1 MKPSLTLNKRVKYG
15 LTLNQGKKALI
26 LDDRERYMASANR
39 MIIIIMLISV
49 TQITYS
55 QTSDPWDGS
64 NHSDKSSKESDRS
77 KQPAKSTKKKPVEI
91 FSPQEVYQPVKDKS
105 FKGKLK
111 RLKRDKDA
119 NSSIFLSGR
128 YLMIPNRL
136 EAYFAGFYFDWY
148 WTPWIS
154 AYYSF
159 YVGASTNGQVYV
171 HMPLGF
177 YLLGELFASG
187 AKLDDDNI
195 FVLLL
200 VLLPEGFNLHIKP
213 FDWLDITPFI
223 GATGIDLGTASNGKK
238 DVLIGGEIGL
248 RLHISHKSDA
258 INFNFGPYASL
269 FTDFISGDKAANGY
283 TLGFNFGLKF

>member
-1 MKPSLTLNKRVKYG
+1 MTQVNK
-15 LTLNQGKKALI
+15 
-26 LDDRERYMASANR
+26 
-39 MIIIIMLISV
+39 MIIILLLLPIS
-49 TQITYS
+49 QAIYS
-55 QTSDPWDGS
+55 QTPKPSDS
-64 NHSDKSSKESDRS
+64 SKQSDKGSKDLERPE
-77 KQPAKSTKKKPVEI
+77 QPAKRPKKKPVRVTPPRKGLNR
-91 FSPQEVYQPVKDKS
+91 SVKDKS
-105 FKGKLK
+105 LKGKLK

-119 NSSIFLSGR
+119 NASIFLSGR
-128 YLMIPNRL
+128 YLNIPNRL

-148 WTPWIS
+148 WTPWLS

-159 YVGASTNGQVYV
+159 YLGASTNGQVYA

-177 YLLGELFASG
+177 YILGEILATG

-213 FDWLDITPFI
+213 FKWLDISPFI
-223 GATGIDLGTASNGKK
+223 GATGIDLGTAPNGEK
-238 DVLIGGEIGL
+238 DVLIAGEIGL
-248 RLHISHKSDA
+248 RLHLIHKSDS

-269 FTDFISGDKAANGY
+269 FTDLASGDKAANGY